1 MKRFFTTAAG
11 IALATALTV
20 GGALAQSQ
28 GGTLV
33 QITQPEPPNLAP
45 YVSTSG
51 PIAQVTSKVFD
62 GLLEYDFNLQPQP
75 SLANSWT
82 VSPDGLT
89 ITFNLRDDVVFHDG
103 TPLTSEDVR
112 FTVMDVL
119 KQAHPRGIATF
130 KNVTAVETPDPHTA
144 IFRLDAPAPYIMMA
158 LHSAE
163 SPILPAHIYAQG
175 DIRAH
180 ANANEP
186 IGSGPF
192 RFVEWR
198 RGEIVRLDR
207 NDNYWRDGQP
217 YLDRIVVRF
226 IADASTRTAVLEQ
239 GEAHV
244 AGFGAV
250 PYQDVRRLEALDTI
264 EVTTRGY
271 EMISPIVE
279 MIFNTQEPPFD
290 NAKVRQAVNYAI
302 DRQFVID
309 NVWFG
314 YGTPASGPI
323 SSNFEP
329 AGLFGRGIDF
339 SVPDRIEI
347 ANRLLDEAGFP
358 RGADG
363 IRFEITHDV
372 TPYGEEWQ
380 RFGEI
385 TVQNLAE
392 IGIKA
397 NIRYED
403 LPTWLS
409 RTYTDYA
416 FQLTSNF
423 LFNQADP
430 VIGVHR
436 GIHSDRILPG
446 TVFVNGSR
454 WSSPE
459 TDALMDAATVAT
471 DAATRSAAYQALVPL
486 VSEASPVA
494 YVLELNYPTVLSTK
508 FADVITSPI
517 GIYGNYAFAHQ
528 R

>member
-163 SPILPAHIYAQG
+163 SPILPAHIYSQG

-409 RTYTDYA
+409 RTYTDYD

>member
-1 MKRFFTTAAG
+1 MRPLLHG
-11 IALATALTV
+11 ATAMMLAAALSV
-20 GGALAQSQ
+20 GGALAQTR

-62 GLLEYDFNLQPQP
+62 GLLEYDFNLAPQP
-75 SLANSWT
+75 SLAESWE
-82 VSPDGLT
+82 VAADGLT

-103 TPLTSEDVR
+103 APLTSEDVR
-112 FTVMDVL
+112 FTIMDVL
-119 KQAHPRGIATF
+119 KTSHPRGIATF
-130 KNVTAVETPDPHTA
+130 RNVTAVETPDAHTA
-144 IFRLDAPAPYIMMA
+144 VFRLDAPAPYLMMA

-163 SPILPAHIYAQG
+163 SPILPKHIYGEG
-175 DIRAH
+175 DIRTH
-180 ANANEP
+180 PRANDP

-198 RGEIVRLDR
+198 RGEFVRLDR
-207 NDNYWRDGQP
+207 NDAYWRDGQP

-226 IADASTRTAVLEQ
+226 IADASTRTAVLER

-250 PYQDVRRLEALDTI
+250 PYQDVRRLEALDSI
-264 EVTTRGY
+264 DVTTRGY

-279 MIFNTQEPPFD
+279 MIFNTQAPPFD
-290 NAKVRQAVNYAI
+290 NVKVRQAVNYAI

-314 YGTPASGPI
+314 FGKPASGPI

-329 AGLFGRGIDF
+329 AGLFGRGVDF
-339 SVPDRIEI
+339 GVPDRIEI
-347 ANRLLDEAGFP
+347 ANKLLDEAGFP

-363 IRFEITHDV
+363 VRFEIVHDV

-397 NIRYED
+397 TIRYED
-403 LPTWLS
+403 LPTWLK
-409 RTYTDYA
+409 RTYTDYD

-471 DAATRSAAYQALVPL
+471 DAAARSEAYRKLVPL
-486 VSEASPVA
+486 VTEASPVA
-494 YVLELNYPTVLSTK
+494 YVLELNYPTVLSAK

>member
-1 MKRFFTTAAG
+1 MKHVFRPLAYA
-11 IALATALTV
+11 ALAVALST
-20 GGALAQSQ
+20 GGLWAQSR

-45 YVSTSG
+45 FISTSG
-51 PIAQVTSKVFD
+51 PIAQVTSKIFD

-75 SLANSWT
+75 SLAESWE
-82 VSPDGLT
+82 VSGDGLT
-89 ITFNLRDDVVFHDG
+89 ITFKLRDDVTFHDG

-112 FTVMDVL
+112 FTIMDVL
-119 KQAHPRGIATF
+119 KTSHPRGIATF
-130 KNVTAVETPDPHTA
+130 RGVTAIETPDAHTA
-144 IFRLDAPAPYIMMA
+144 VFKLDKPAPYLMMA
-158 LHSAE
+158 LHGAE
-163 SPILPAHIYAQG
+163 SPILPKHIYGEG
-175 DIRAH
+175 DIKAH
-180 ANANEP
+180 PKANEP

-192 RFVEWR
+192 KFVEWR
-198 RGEIVRLDR
+198 RGELVRLDR
-207 NDNYWRDGQP
+207 NENYWRDGQP
-217 YLDRIVVRF
+217 YLDRVVVRF
-226 IADASTRTAVLEQ
+226 IADSSTRTAVLEK

-250 PYQDVRRLEALDTI
+250 PYNDVRKLEALPNV
-264 EVTTRGY
+264 EVTTTGY
-271 EMISPIVE
+271 EMISPMVE
-279 MIFNTQEPPFD
+279 LIMNTQTAPFD
-290 NAKVRQAVNYAI
+290 NPLVRQAVNYAI

-309 NVWFG
+309 NIWFG
-314 YGTPASGPI
+314 FGKIASGPI

-339 SVPDRIEI
+339 NTADRIEK
-347 ANRLLDEAGFP
+347 ANALLDQAGFP

-363 IRFEITHDV
+363 TRFEIVHDV

-380 RFGEI
+380 RFGE
-385 TVQNLAE
+385 TVVQNLAA

-397 NIRYED
+397 TVRVED
-403 LPTWLS
+403 LPTWLK
-409 RTYTDYA
+409 RTYTDYD

-436 GIHSDRILPG
+436 GLHSDRILPG

-459 TDALMDAATVAT
+459 TDALMDQATIELDPAK
-471 DAATRSAAYQALVPL
+471 RSVMYQELVQK

-494 YVLELNYPTVLSTK
+494 YVLELNYPTVLSTD
-508 FADVITSPI
+508 FADVITTPI
-517 GIYGNYAFAHQ
+517 GIYGNYAGAYKK
-528 R
+528 